1 MAEHNDLGKAGE
13 EYAVS
18 ELRRLGYEILYTNW
32 RFGKDEVDIIA
43 NEQNMIV
50 FAEVKTRQSNYFGEP
65 ETFVNKKKQQFL
77 IRAANNFAE
86 KYNINNEFRFDIV
99 SVLYNSKQQDA
110 KIIKDA
116 FQAGM

>member
-13 EYAVS
+13 AFAVS

-32 RFGKDEVDIIA
+32 RFGNDEVDIIA
-43 NEQNMIV
+43 KEHNMII
-50 FAEVKTRQSNYFGEP
+50 FAEVKTRQTNYFGEP
-65 ETFVNKKKQQFL
+65 ETFVVKKKQQFL

-86 KYNINNEFRFDIV
+86 KYDINDEFRFDIV
-99 SVLYNSKQQDA
+99 SVLYNAKQQEV
-110 KIIKDA
+110 KVIKDA

>member
-13 EYAVS
+13 AFAVS

-32 RFGKDEVDIIA
+32 RFGNDEVDIIA
-43 NEQNMIV
+43 KEHNMII
-50 FAEVKTRQSNYFGEP
+50 FAEVKTRQTNYFGEP
-65 ETFVNKKKQQFL
+65 ETFVVKKKQQFL

-86 KYNINNEFRFDIV
+86 KYDINDEFRFDIV
-99 SVLYNSKQQDA
+99 SVLYNAKQQEI
-110 KIIKDA
+110 KVIKDA